1 MSGRHV
7 RPKWNDAYDPVTYAA
22 TVPIRVQLHALWR
35 FAERFRRSVSADE
48 VEDEVRA
55 ALAAGRVRY
64 DRGPLGLH
72 PKSDPTCLYV
82 WEPTGERIY
91 ALRVDA
97 FAPDGFAVITTMRRK
112 DV

>member
-1 MSGRHV
+1 MSG
-7 RPKWNDAYDPVTYAA
+7 PAYGRD
-22 TVPIRVQLHALWR
+22 VPLVVLDHALWR

-48 VEDEVRA
+48 IESEIRA
-55 ALAAGRVRY
+55 AFEDGRVTI

-97 FAPDGFAVITTMRRK
+97 FAPDGFAVITTMRRRSR
-112 DV
+112 